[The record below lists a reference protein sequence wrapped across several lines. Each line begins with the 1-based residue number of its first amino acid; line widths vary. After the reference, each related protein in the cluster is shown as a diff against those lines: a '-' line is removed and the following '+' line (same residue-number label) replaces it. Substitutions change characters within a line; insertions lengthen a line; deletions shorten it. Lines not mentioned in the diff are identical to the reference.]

1 MALTKQDLDAIEVIL
16 DKKLSLNL
24 TPVYEEIHE
33 LSNDVKALREQIQ
46 QLTITLDKFVKMMS
60 DYKEEFTILKGEV
73 DKIKSFI
80 KEKFGVE
87 IAVQG

>member
-1 MALTKQDLDAIEVIL
+1 MKYIDNLTIVYEHSNILNMALTKQDLDAIEVIL

-46 QLTITLDKFVKMMS
+46 Q
-60 DYKEEFTILKGEV
+60 
-73 DKIKSFI
+73 
-80 KEKFGVE
+80 